1 MSNYILSLN
10 IFNQNIQIQEL
21 TYKQYRIFSKC
32 FLGDELDTNTIFIN
46 LNNLL
51 LKNTTLSQQDLNN
64 LSYIDYFLIL
74 LYLRAVSIGDTI
86 TLNYQKND
94 KAIKLQLGIEGLIN
108 DLSNKIVNVTD
119 FNISN
124 INIKLKHPSITDLI
138 YFKNNSN
145 YFFNTFFIK
154 EVIINEHVVNL
165 LECTYPDK
173 EKIVLHL
180 PAKIISIL
188 NQKIQTI
195 FDNVYNYN
203 LLQSL
208 KTEVFSET
216 LPFIPN
222 IDVLSYFAK
231 LLFYN
236 NFENVYENI
245 FVLSKAANISAEF
258 LDSCTPGE
266 VMFFIKKLEEYNQQ
280 QEKQNNNSSDELPPI
295 TSEFTGGL

>member
-1 MSNYILSLN
+1 M
-10 IFNQNIQIQEL
+10 
-21 TYKQYRIFSKC
+21 
-32 FLGDELDTNTIFIN
+32 
-46 LNNLL
+46 
-51 LKNTTLSQQDLNN
+51 
-64 LSYIDYFLIL
+64 
-74 LYLRAVSIGDTI
+74 
-86 TLNYQKND
+86 
-94 KAIKLQLGIEGLIN
+94 
-108 DLSNKIVNVTD
+108 
-119 FNISN
+119 
-124 INIKLKHPSITDLI
+124 
-138 YFKNNSN
+138 
-145 YFFNTFFIK
+145 
-154 EVIINEHVVNL
+154 